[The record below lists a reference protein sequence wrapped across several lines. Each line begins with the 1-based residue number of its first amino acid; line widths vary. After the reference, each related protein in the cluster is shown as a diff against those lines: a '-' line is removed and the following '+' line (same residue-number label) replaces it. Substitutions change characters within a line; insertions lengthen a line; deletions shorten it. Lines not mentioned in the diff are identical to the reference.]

1 MKRLDLILE
10 KLDSVENKVDSL
22 ECKVDS
28 LEHKV
33 DSLELR
39 MDSLEHKVDSL
50 ELKMDSLEHKMD
62 SLELRMDSLEHRMDS
77 MEDKMNDE
85 FFRLNLRLENEVFF
99 GIKAVA
105 DGHADIMRK
114 YKHLLDDRYDKELS
128 AEIVPLS
135 ARIILPKKVY
145 DKQMPIPLTFN

>member
-10 KLDSVENKVDSL
+10 KLDSVEK
-22 ECKVDS
+22 
-28 LEHKV
+28 
-33 DSLELR
+33 
-39 MDSLEHKVDSL
+39 KVDSL
-50 ELKMDSLEHKMD
+50 ELKVDSLEHRMDSMEHKMD
-62 SLELRMDSLEHRMDS
+62 SLELRMDSMEHRMNS

-114 YKHLLDDRYDKELS
+114 YKHLLDDRYDKEQILVRLVHHES
-128 AEIVPLS
+128 KIHEIERNCKHC
-135 ARIILPKKVY
+135 A
-145 DKQMPIPLTFN
+145 

>member
-10 KLDSVENKVDSL
+10 KLDSVEKKVDSL
-22 ECKVDS
+22 E
-28 LEHKV
+28 LKV

-39 MDSLEHKVDSL
+39 MDS
-50 ELKMDSLEHKMD
+50 M
-62 SLELRMDSLEHRMDS
+62 EHRMDS

-114 YKHLLDDRYDKELS
+114 YKHLLDDRYDKEQILVRLVHHES
-128 AEIVPLS
+128 KIHEIERNCKHC
-135 ARIILPKKVY
+135 A
-145 DKQMPIPLTFN
+145 

>member
-10 KLDSVENKVDSL
+10 KLDSVEK
-22 ECKVDS
+22 
-28 LEHKV
+28 
-33 DSLELR
+33 
-39 MDSLEHKVDSL
+39 KVDSL
-50 ELKMDSLEHKMD
+50 ELKVDSLEHRMDSMEHKMD
-62 SLELRMDSLEHRMDS
+62 SLELRMDSMEHRMDS

-114 YKHLLDDRYDKELS
+114 YKHLLDDRYDKEQILVRLVHHES
-128 AEIVPLS
+128 KIHEIERNCKHC
-135 ARIILPKKVY
+135 A
-145 DKQMPIPLTFN
+145 

>member
-22 ECKVDS
+22 EHKVDS

-33 DSLELR
+33 DSLELKI
-39 MDSLEHKVDSL
+39 DS
-50 ELKMDSLEHKMD
+50 MEHKMD
-62 SLELRMDSLEHRMDS
+62 SLELRMDSMEHRMDS

-114 YKHLLDDRYDKELS
+114 YKHLLDDRYDKEQILVRLVHHES
-128 AEIVPLS
+128 KIHEIERNCKHC
-135 ARIILPKKVY
+135 A
-145 DKQMPIPLTFN
+145 

>member
-22 ECKVDS
+22 EHKVDS

-39 MDSLEHKVDSL
+39 MDSLEHK
-50 ELKMDSLEHKMD
+50 MD
-62 SLELRMDSLEHRMDS
+62 SLELRMDSMEHRMDS

-114 YKHLLDDRYDKELS
+114 YKHLLDDRYDKEQILVRFVHHES
-128 AEIVPLS
+128 KIHEIERNCKHC
-135 ARIILPKKVY
+135 A
-145 DKQMPIPLTFN
+145 

>member
-10 KLDSVENKVDSL
+10 KLDSVEK
-22 ECKVDS
+22 KVDS

-39 MDSLEHKVDSL
+39 MDS
-50 ELKMDSLEHKMD
+50 MEHKMD
-62 SLELRMDSLEHRMDS
+62 SLELRMDSMEHRMDS
-77 MEDKMNDE
+77 LEDKMNDE

-114 YKHLLDDRYDKELS
+114 YKHLLDDRYDKEQILVRLVHHES
-128 AEIVPLS
+128 KIHEIERNCKHC
-135 ARIILPKKVY
+135 A
-145 DKQMPIPLTFN
+145 

>member
-10 KLDSVENKVDSL
+10 KLDSVEKKVDSL
-22 ECKVDS
+22 EYKVDS

-33 DSLELR
+33 DSLEHR
-39 MDSLEHKVDSL
+39 
-50 ELKMDSLEHKMD
+50 MDSLEHKMD
-62 SLELRMDSLEHRMDS
+62 SLELRMDSMEHRMDS

-114 YKHLLDDRYDKELS
+114 YKHLLDDRYDKEQILVRLVHHES
-128 AEIVPLS
+128 KIHEIERNCKHC
-135 ARIILPKKVY
+135 A
-145 DKQMPIPLTFN
+145 